1 MSELRKRMIE
11 CLQLR
16 GLAERTQEAYTRAV
30 RQLAAHYHKSP
41 DQISETELR
50 QYFLFLKNSK
60 HYSRNTMTVAICGI
74 RFFYEQ
80 TLNRNWAIFGIVRP
94 APEKKLPVILSREE
108 VRQILGCI
116 RLPRYRVCLSTIYAC
131 GLRLQEG
138 THLQVADI
146 DSGRMMIHVRHGKGA
161 KDRYVPLPQ
170 RTLQLLRQYWKQ
182 HRNPVLLF
190 PAEGRDHIDL
200 MKSTEPMSKSS
211 VQDAF
216 HAALKQSGNNKRAS
230 VHTLRHS
237 WATHLLEAGVNLR
250 LIQEWLGH
258 SSPATTSVY
267 THLTVKAEQLGTA
280 AINQI
285 MNDL

>member
-1 MSELRKRMIE
+1 MTELRKRMIE

-41 DQISETELR
+41 DLISEAELR
-50 QYFLFLKNSK
+50 QYFLFLKNCK

-94 APEKKLPVILSREE
+94 APGKKLPVILSLAE
-108 VRQILGCI
+108 VRQILGRI
-116 RLPRYRVCLSTIYAC
+116 RLLRYQVCLTTIYSC

-146 DSGRMMIHVRHGKGA
+146 DSARLMIHVRHGKGA

-170 RTLQLLRQYWKQ
+170 RTLQLLRQYWAT

-200 MKSTEPMSKSS
+200 PQATEPMSKSS

-216 HAALKQSGNNKRAS
+216 HAALKDSGNHKRAS

-258 SSPATTSVY
+258 NSPKTTSVY
-267 THLTVKAEQLGTA
+267 THLTVKAEQLGA
-280 AINQI
+280 QAINQL
-285 MNDL
+285 MSDL

>member
-1 MSELRKRMIE
+1 MTELRKRMIE

-16 GLAERTQEAYTRAV
+16 GLSERTQEAYTRAV
-30 RQLAAHYHKSP
+30 RQLAEHYHKSP
-41 DQISETELR
+41 ALITEEELR
-50 QYFLFLKNSK
+50 QYFLFIKNVK
-60 HYSRNTMTVAICGI
+60 RYSRTTMTIAICGI
-74 RFFYEQ
+74 RFCYEQ

-94 APEKKLPVILSREE
+94 APEKKLPVILSLAE
-108 VRQILGCI
+108 VRDILRRV
-116 RLPRYRVCLSTIYAC
+116 RLPRYQVCLTTIYSC

-146 DSGRMMIHVRHGKGA
+146 DSGRMMLHVRHGKGA
-161 KDRYVPLPQ
+161 KDRYVPLPE
-170 RTLQLLRQYWKQ
+170 RTLELLRQYWVT
-182 HRNPVLLF
+182 HRNPVRLF

-200 MKSTEPMSKSS
+200 AKATEPMSKSS
-211 VQDAF
+211 LQDAF
-216 HAALKQSGNNKRAS
+216 RAALKASSNNKRAS

-280 AINQI
+280 AINQL
-285 MNDL
+285 MSDL

>member
-1 MSELRKRMIE
+1 MSELRQRMIE

-16 GLAERTQEAYTRAV
+16 GLSARTQESYVRAV
-30 RQLAAHYHKSP
+30 RQLAEHYHKAP
-41 DQISETELR
+41 DLISEEELR
-50 QYFLFLKNSK
+50 QYFLHLKNVK
-60 HYSRNTMTVAICGI
+60 HYARNTTTIAICGI
-74 RFFYEQ
+74 RFFFER
-80 TLNRNWAIFGIVRP
+80 TLEKEWTIFNLVRP
-94 APEKKLPVILSREE
+94 APEKKLPVILSRAE
-108 VRQILGCI
+108 VRQILAGV
-116 RLPRYRVCLSTIYAC
+116 RRPRYRVCLATIYSC

-138 THLQVADI
+138 TNLRVPDI
-146 DSGRMMIHVRHGKGA
+146 DSARLMIHVRHGKGA
-161 KDRYVPLPQ
+161 KDRYVPLPE

-182 HRNPVLLF
+182 HHNPVLLF
-190 PAEGRDHIDL
+190 PAEGRNHIDL
-200 MKSTEPMSKSS
+200 ARSTEPMSKSS

-216 HAALKQSGNNKRAS
+216 HAALQESGNHKRAS

-267 THLTVKAEQLGTA
+267 THLTVKAEQLGTQ

-285 MNDL
+285 MSDL

>member
-1 MSELRKRMIE
+1 MIE

-41 DQISETELR
+41 DQISEAELR
-50 QYFLFLKNSK
+50 QYFLYLKNVK
-60 HYSRNTMTVAICGI
+60 HYSRPTMTIAICGI

-80 TLNRNWAIFGIVRP
+80 TLNRKWAIFGIVRP
-94 APEKKLPVILSREE
+94 AAEKKLPVILSLAE
-108 VRQILGCI
+108 VRQILAAV
-116 RLPRYRVCLSTIYAC
+116 RLPRYRVCLATIYSC

-138 THLQVADI
+138 THLHVADI
-146 DSGRMMIHVRHGKGA
+146 DSARMMIHVRHGKGA
-161 KDRYVPLPQ
+161 KDRYVPLPE
-170 RTLQLLRQYWKQ
+170 RTLQLLRQYWQQ
-182 HRNPVLLF
+182 HRHPMLLF
-190 PAEGRDHIDL
+190 PAEGRNHIEL
-200 MKSTEPMSKSS
+200 AQATEAMSKSS
-211 VQDAF
+211 LQKAF
-216 HAALKQSGNNKRAS
+216 RAALIESGNHKRAS

-258 SSPATTSVY
+258 SSPKTTSVY

>member
-1 MSELRKRMIE
+1 MTELRQRMIE

-16 GLAERTQEAYTRAV
+16 GLSARTQESYVRAV
-30 RQLAAHYHKSP
+30 RQLAEHYHKSP
-41 DQISETELR
+41 ELISEEELR
-50 QYFLFLKNSK
+50 QYFLYIKNVK
-60 HYSRNTMTVAICGI
+60 HYARNTSTIAICGI

-80 TLNRNWAIFGIVRP
+80 TLQRNWATFGLLR
-94 APEKKLPVILSREE
+94 APREKKLPVILSLAE
-108 VRQILGCI
+108 VRQILGRV
-116 RLPRYRVCLSTIYAC
+116 RLPRYKVCLTTIYSC

-138 THLQVADI
+138 TNLRVADI
-146 DSGRMMIHVRHGKGA
+146 DSARMMIHVRHGKGA
-161 KDRYVPLPQ
+161 KDRYVPLPE

-182 HRNPVLLF
+182 HHNPMLLF
-190 PAEGRDHIDL
+190 PAEGRNHIDL
-200 MKSTEPMSKSS
+200 ARSTEPMSKSS

-216 HAALKQSGNNKRAS
+216 HAALQESSNNKRAS
-230 VHTLRHS
+230 VHTLRLS

-267 THLTVKAEQLGTA
+267 THLTVKAEQLGTQ

-285 MNDL
+285 MSDL

>member
-41 DQISETELR
+41 DQITEAELR

-94 APEKKLPVILSREE
+94 APEKKLPVILSLAE
-108 VRQILGCI
+108 VRQILGRV
-116 RLPRYRVCLSTIYAC
+116 RLPRYKVCLTTIYSC

-138 THLQVADI
+138 TSLRVADI
-146 DSGRMMIHVRHGKGA
+146 DSARMMIHVRHGKGA
-161 KDRYVPLPQ
+161 KDRYVPLPA
-170 RTLQLLRQYWKQ
+170 RTLTLLRQYWAT
-182 HRNPVLLF
+182 HRNPLLLF
-190 PAEGRDHIDL
+190 PSPGHGEVPLAT
-200 MKSTEPMSKSS
+200 STEPMHKSS
-211 VQDAF
+211 LQDAF
-216 HAALKQSGNNKRAS
+216 RAALKDSRNHKRAS

-267 THLTVKAEQLGTA
+267 THLTVKAEQLGAA
-280 AINQI
+280 AINQL
-285 MNDL
+285 MSDL